1 MEKIRIRD
9 KHPGSAT
16 LAVTVDTTKVKYTV
30 YQNLPYA
37 SINIRDDVKHDNFLQ
52 MKKISDTCQSPHRRN
67 TGYQYHQKELFC
79 TEELNELF
87 DTSLRFFT

>member
-16 LAVTVDTTKVKYTV
+16 LAVTVDTTKVEYTV
-30 YQNLPYA
+30 HQNLPYA

-52 MKKISDTCQSPHRRN
+52 MKNILVSPHIVETPAIN
-67 TGYQYHQKELFC
+67 IAEKNFFVQKKL
-79 TEELNELF
+79 T
-87 DTSLRFFT
+87 LRFLT